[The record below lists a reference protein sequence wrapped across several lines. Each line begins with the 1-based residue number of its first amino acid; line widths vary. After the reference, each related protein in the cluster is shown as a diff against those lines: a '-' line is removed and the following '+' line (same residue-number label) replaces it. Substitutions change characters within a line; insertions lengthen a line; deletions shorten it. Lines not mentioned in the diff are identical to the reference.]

1 MERAMGIEPMS
12 EVREDRYQPGTA
24 VDPEDVSDELLV
36 GCGDA
41 EQLGPPK
48 TPRAVQA
55 SGQVFQ

>member
-1 MERAMGIEPMS
+1 MGIEPMS